1 MCEQGCKKFDRRN
14 KKIVFRI
21 FQTSKRFTLDI
32 KRILFLLL
40 INLSDAVINP
50 ILVAWIT
57 IQNRIIAVIA
67 NIR

>member
-14 KKIVFRI
+14 IKIVLRI
-21 FQTSKRFTLDI
+21 FQTSKRFTLEI
-32 KRILFLLL
+32 KRILILLL
-40 INLSDAVINP
+40 VNLSDAVINP
-50 ILVAWIT
+50 ILVTWIT